1 MTIKE
6 IRALSGL
13 SQSKFAEQYNISI
26 NTLQAW
32 EAGRRTPPEHTRTML
47 ERLVT
52 EDTRNTNTNK

>member
-6 IRALSGL
+6 LRAATGL

-26 NTLQAW
+26 KTLQAW

-52 EDTRNTNTNK
+52 EDTRNVNTNK

>member
-1 MTIKE
+1 MTVKE

-32 EAGRRTPPEHTRTML
+32 EGGRRTPPEHTRVML
-47 ERLVT
+47 ERIVK
-52 EDTRNTNTNK
+52 EDARTANTNK